1 MKEKGSYLLKEL
13 STKAEE
19 EEAAERP
26 PPPPPPPVPP
36 PPESKIEDN
45 DLTGYGGA
53 ALLIFNGV
61 MTGVKGGMMIEG
73 GLLAGLLGAWA
84 ANRMSL
90 SPANAYFGTFT
101 WAGISLQFG
110 LMSYTKRASYIQAPI
125 ICATSAGLAARYYYL
140 QLQHEMKS
148 KEEKEAMEKW

>member
-73 GLLAGLLGAWA
+73 GLLAGKTT
-84 ANRMSL
+84 RRTTSYVFDT
-90 SPANAYFGTFT
+90 SFHTFLRDRFCHDQT
-101 WAGISLQFG
+101 HRL
-110 LMSYTKRASYIQAPI
+110 
-125 ICATSAGLAARYYYL
+125 
-140 QLQHEMKS
+140 
-148 KEEKEAMEKW
+148 